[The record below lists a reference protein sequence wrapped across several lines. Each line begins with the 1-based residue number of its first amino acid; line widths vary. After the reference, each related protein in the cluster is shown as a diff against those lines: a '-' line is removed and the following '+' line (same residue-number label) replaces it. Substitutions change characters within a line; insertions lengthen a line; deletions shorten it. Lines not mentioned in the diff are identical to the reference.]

1 MRRGVQGV
9 EDNEGIGRAGRRAD
23 EEGRGAGRR
32 VG

>member
-1 MRRGVQGV
+1 MQGV
-9 EDNEGIGRAGRRAD
+9 EDNEEIGRTRRRAA

>member
-9 EDNEGIGRAGRRAD
+9 EDNEGIGRTRRRAG